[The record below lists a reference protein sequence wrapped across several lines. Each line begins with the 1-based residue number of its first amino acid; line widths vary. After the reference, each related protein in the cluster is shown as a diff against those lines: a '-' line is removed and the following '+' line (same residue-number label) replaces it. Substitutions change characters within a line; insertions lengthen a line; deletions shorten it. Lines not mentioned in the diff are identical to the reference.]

1 MTPKSTST
9 PVPTTTPGTTT
20 TLASAY
26 GTSTPSSQ
34 NTPSSSTYVLAN
46 LSEQGMP
53 STSCTGKTDVNNY
66 IQLAIH
72 ATNSGNLPSVL
83 NNIDNAISA
92 QAKIGNDAVVQLLEA
107 AKIFFTSY
115 QNTGTLSSWNQGK
128 SMLLAAQQILSIL
141 ASGFSYD
148 YGGNLQ
154 GAVVALNPIQKDITT
169 AMNYLNNS
177 ISVQTTNRNTDAA
190 GFLRQAITFLRI
202 TNPDV
207 LNNSLTPMQVALYEI
222 ASALANLNV
231 KYAANNGGQANNC
244 ANPSVAQPVVPS
256 TVQTVAP
263 IVPTSPSTTQTI
275 ATIVPKNTSKH
286 SWWRSQFQLN
296 MNVPKVIQ
304 NFLDAR
310 SMYNDS
316 VNNLST
322 FITEKGNYDKV
333 IQELQKVQTDL
344 NNL

>member
-1 MTPKSTST
+1 
-9 PVPTTTPGTTT
+9 
-20 TLASAY
+20 
-26 GTSTPSSQ
+26 
-34 NTPSSSTYVLAN
+34 
-46 LSEQGMP
+46 MP

-92 QAKIGNDAVVQLLEA
+92 QANIGNDAVVQLLEA

-207 LNNSLTPMQVALYEI
+207 MNNSLTPMQVALYEI

-244 ANPSVAQPVVPS
+244 ANPSVPSTIQTMAPISPIVPIASS
-256 TVQTVAP
+256 TVQT
-263 IVPTSPSTTQTI
+263 I
-275 ATIVPKNTSKH
+275 ATLIPNNTNKH
-286 SWWRSQFQLN
+286 SWWRSKFQLN

-316 VNNLST
+316 VNNLSI
-322 FITEKGNYDKV
+322 FLTEKGNYDNV

>member
-1 MTPKSTST
+1 M
-9 PVPTTTPGTTT
+9 
-20 TLASAY
+20 
-26 GTSTPSSQ
+26 
-34 NTPSSSTYVLAN
+34 
-46 LSEQGMP
+46 
-53 STSCTGKTDVNNY
+53 
-66 IQLAIH
+66 
-72 ATNSGNLPSVL
+72 
-83 NNIDNAISA
+83 
-92 QAKIGNDAVVQLLEA
+92 
-107 AKIFFTSY
+107 
-115 QNTGTLSSWNQGK
+115 
-128 SMLLAAQQILSIL
+128 
-141 ASGFSYD
+141 
-148 YGGNLQ
+148 
-154 GAVVALNPIQKDITT
+154 VALNPIQKDITT

-231 KYAANNGGQANNC
+231 KYAANNGGQAKNC
-244 ANPSVAQPVVPS
+244 ANPTLTQPVVPS
-256 TVQTVAP
+256 TIQTMAPISP

-275 ATIVPKNTSKH
+275 ATLIPNNTNKH